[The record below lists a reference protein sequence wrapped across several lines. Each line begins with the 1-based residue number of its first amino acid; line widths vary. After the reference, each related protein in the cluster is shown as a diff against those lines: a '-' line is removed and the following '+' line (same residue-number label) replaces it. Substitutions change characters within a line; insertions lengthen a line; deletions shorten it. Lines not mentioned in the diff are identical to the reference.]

1 MADNTEKS
9 AAEAMAGSHTAGRAF
24 VKDTA
29 KNLWLFGSR
38 NNSGSNSGSSSS
50 SSSSTVGGQG
60 TTGNGWT
67 AEDYKN
73 HNEYKQNEHARSQD
87 AENNAYVRGESVKDN
102 DLIRTNAAEKAR
114 HKRSQEAENNSYI
127 RGESVKDNDLV
138 RTNAAKNAKYARKEL
153 QRNNDV
159 TRNNTILENAKKNG
173 QVSSIDV
180 DHKSGRQQIRFNDSP
195 VRETNPGNGA
205 GNQGGSTQQSQPGGR
220 KAPAGKGKPKVDNPF
235 ETRFLDEGAKNSQ
248 DYLGDTRKKSEW
260 ATIDKKNRRD
270 VANSYVTKGDKLTP
284 AQKRQNTAA
293 RSYATPFKP
302 GTTAGQAKAGS
313 TRGKKA

>member
-1 MADNTEKS
+1 MADNIEKS
-9 AAEAMAGSHTAGRAF
+9 AAEAMAGSQSKGTSYL
-24 VKDTA
+24 KDLLKFSTLSG
-29 KNLWLFGSR
+29 NNR

-73 HNEYKQNEHARSQD
+73 HNEYKENENRRLNETADNDVTRHVTKSSHDITLDNASKD
-87 AENNAYVRGESVKDN
+87 AEFTRQNTSKD
-102 DLIRTNAAEKAR
+102 LK
-114 HKRSQEAENNSYI
+114 H
-127 RGESVKDNDLV
+127 L
-138 RTNAAKNAKYARKEL
+138 RKES

-159 TRNNTILENAKKNG
+159 TRNNTILENAKNNG

-205 GNQGGSTQQSQPGGR
+205 GNQGGSTQQGQPGGKR
-220 KAPAGKGKPKVDNPF
+220 APAGKRKPREKSPF
-235 ETRFLDEGAKNSQ
+235 ETRYRDEDAKGSQ
-248 DYLGDTRKKSEW
+248 DYLGTTLTAKDW
-260 ATIDKKNRRD
+260 AVIDKKERRD

-302 GTTAGQAKAGS
+302 GTTAGQAKTAA
-313 TRGKKA
+313 TKPRGKKA